1 MVNPRYKPFNGNSR
15 KPAVKQ
21 PEKILSET
29 KTDFVYPPKE
39 EYIKKAETLMLLK
52 KEKLLKKVFGT
63 TLHKRKSVVKK

>member
-29 KTDFVYPPKE
+29 KTDL
-39 EYIKKAETLMLLK
+39 YILQKQNTLDHILK
-52 KEKLLKKVFGT
+52 VI
-63 TLHKRKSVVKK
+63 